1 MQRNLTAAPA
11 VTQPWRVHGVSMT
24 GYSHL
29 RDGVEC
35 QDAYRHTFVPSAG
48 AHVLAVAD
56 GAGSRDRSAEGAA
69 LAVGLTVELLA
80 ELLDGHGA
88 PTMPAGWRALLGT
101 FYKDLVSCFADATS
115 AMGPDSAAFASTLT
129 AVVLA
134 HPWAGIV
141 SIGDG
146 FVIARSDDSLHLVA
160 SATEAGE
167 YVNEAVFLTSEGALR
182 DVSIACLYDPDLN
195 AVVLGTDG
203 VLPAG
208 IRRNGGRPSPNA
220 SFVEP
225 LLGSLEA
232 ARPDPT
238 SVARLLLDE
247 RITRLSGDDKTL
259 LVAVNA

>member
-1 MQRNLTAAPA
+1 MQSNLTAAPA
-11 VTQPWRVHGVSMT
+11 ATQRWRVHGVSMT

-35 QDAYRHTFVPSAG
+35 QDACRHTFVPSAG

-69 LAVGLTVELLA
+69 LAVGLTIEMLA
-80 ELLDGHGA
+80 ERLDGHGA
-88 PTMPAGWRALLGT
+88 PAAPAAWRSFLGAFYRDLL
-101 FYKDLVSCFADATS
+101 SCFADATS
-115 AMGPDSAAFASTLT
+115 AMGPDPAAFASTLT
-129 AVVLA
+129 VAVLA

-146 FVIARSDDSLHLVA
+146 FVIARSDDSLHLVTA
-160 SATEAGE
+160 APAAGE
-167 YVNEAVFLTSEGALR
+167 YVNEAVFLTSDGALR
-182 DVSIACLYDPDLN
+182 EVSIDCLYDPDLN
-195 AVVLGTDG
+195 ALVLGTDG

-208 IRRNGGRPSPNA
+208 VRRIGGRPCPNA
-220 SFVEP
+220 SFLEP

-238 SVARLLLDE
+238 SVARLLLDK
-247 RITRLSGDDKTL
+247 RISELSGDDKTL
-259 LVAVNA
+259 LVAVSQ